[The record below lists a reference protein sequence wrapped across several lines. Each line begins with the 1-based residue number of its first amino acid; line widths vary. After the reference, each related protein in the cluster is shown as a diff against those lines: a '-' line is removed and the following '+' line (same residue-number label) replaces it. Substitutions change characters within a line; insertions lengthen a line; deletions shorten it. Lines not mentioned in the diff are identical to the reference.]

1 MREPIFDICSGGWN
15 QNSKR
20 LVNQEKLFYNDGMR
34 KTRLLL
40 FSQPRLAFL
49 AVFLF
54 FMITGCTEAPPP
66 PPQED
71 LERKV
76 RTLLELPTYE
86 QNYREVI
93 YLGEQASFLSIP
105 TRDLRLLFSL
115 DVTVEA
121 GLDLRESFKVVPRG
135 WQQLTITLPE
145 PRILTLDADEE
156 SIQQYF
162 IKEWGLGTGFGRL
175 DLYDEINVAK
185 ERVRREAV
193 ERGILE
199 KARENAE
206 TLLSQMFLM
215 AGFESVQFRTAR

>member
-1 MREPIFDICSGGWN
+1 
-15 QNSKR
+15 
-20 LVNQEKLFYNDGMR
+20 MR
-34 KTRLLL
+34 KSRPFFSTLTLFALTGAFFLLL
-40 FSQPRLAFL
+40 A
-49 AVFLF
+49 
-54 FMITGCTEAPPP
+54 TGCTDAPPP
-66 PPQED
+66 PPQEE

-115 DVTVEA
+115 DISVEA
-121 GLDLRESFKVVPRG
+121 GMDLRDSFRIVPRG

-145 PRILTLDADEE
+145 PRILSLDADEG

-162 IKEWGLGTGFGRL
+162 IKEWGLGAGFGRL

-206 TLLSQMFLM
+206 TLLRQMFLM
-215 AGFESVQFRTAR
+215 AGFESVQFRTER